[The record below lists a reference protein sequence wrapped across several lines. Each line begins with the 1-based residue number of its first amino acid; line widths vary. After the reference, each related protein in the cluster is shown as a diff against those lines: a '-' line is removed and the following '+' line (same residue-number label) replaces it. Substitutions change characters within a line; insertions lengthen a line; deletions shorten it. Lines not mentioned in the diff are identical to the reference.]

1 VFCIWLLIIE
11 GLCACV
17 FVIFFLGFFVII
29 YSAKFFYLV
38 RVFEVSDCVPH
49 QFLEGFEC
57 ILIILL

>member
-1 VFCIWLLIIE
+1 VRVRDF
-11 GLCACV
+11 
-17 FVIFFLGFFVII
+17 FFLGFFVII